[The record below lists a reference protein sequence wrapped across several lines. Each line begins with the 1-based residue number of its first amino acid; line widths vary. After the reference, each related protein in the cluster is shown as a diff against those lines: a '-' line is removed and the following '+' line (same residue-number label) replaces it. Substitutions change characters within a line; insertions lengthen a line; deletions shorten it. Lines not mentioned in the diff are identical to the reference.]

1 MGRGQAA
8 GGRPLCTVA
17 AMPWL
22 SEFPCGPPRPGREGW
37 RAAWAVGAML
47 WMSLAVAQPQEAWS
61 RCGLPDFRLTL
72 EQRVNAARAQPR
84 MCGAQAMPAVPP
96 LAWDARLFSAASGHA
111 LDMAVRNYFSHTGL
125 DGRAVAQR
133 VSAEGYGWR
142 SVGENLAAGER
153 TIDGV
158 IAGWLSSP
166 GHCSNLMSRDFAAF
180 GVSCVQRA
188 GSAYGHYWTMVLARP

>member
-1 MGRGQAA
+1 MVG
-8 GGRPLCTVA
+8 VA
-17 AMPWL
+17 H
-22 SEFPCGPPRPGREGW
+22 
-37 RAAWAVGAML
+37 
-47 WMSLAVAQPQEAWS
+47 PQEAGT
-61 RCGLPDFRLTL
+61 RCGLPDFRSTL
-72 EQRVNAARAQPR
+72 EQRVNAARGQPR
-84 MCGAQAMPAVPP
+84 MCGALSMPAAPP
-96 LAWDARLFSAASGHA
+96 LAWDGRLFGAAAGHA
-111 LDMAVRNYFSHTGL
+111 RDMATRNYFSHTGL

-180 GVSCVQRA
+180 GVSCVQRE